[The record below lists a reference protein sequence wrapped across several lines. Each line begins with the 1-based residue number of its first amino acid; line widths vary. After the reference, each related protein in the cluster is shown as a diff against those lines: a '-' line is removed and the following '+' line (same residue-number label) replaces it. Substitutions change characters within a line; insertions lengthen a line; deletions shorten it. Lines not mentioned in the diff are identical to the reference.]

1 MHRAVKIK
9 RALLSVSDKSNL
21 ESVAKALIENGV
33 ELISSGGTGRYL
45 STFNIPWTPVE
56 SITGNPEAFGGR
68 MKTLSFQISSSLLFR
83 RDHEED
89 VKQAKELNIA
99 PIDMVI
105 CNLYPFVETAKKT
118 NQLEALIE
126 NIDIGGPTMVRAAA
140 KNYRD
145 VTICVDSNDYDEII
159 EQLQTS
165 NGVIDFRTRE
175 KLALKAFKH
184 TASYDC
190 AIADTLSKKFEEEDS
205 ERTINIHTGDGETLR
220 YGENPH
226 QWAKV
231 VRDPL
236 FSKGLAAITPLQGKK
251 LSYNNYLDADAAF
264 RCTSDLNNAFSEKN
278 IVTIIK
284 HANPCGVAVSTDI
297 CDALERAWAGDPVSS
312 FGSIICFN
320 KEVDLSCAMFLESK
334 FVEVLIAPSF
344 SQDALVK
351 FSKKKNLRL
360 IQLGMADTFKDQPM
374 VRSIYG
380 GWVVQEEDSSVDLEF
395 NQMTKNLS
403 VSEDVELLTFGSV
416 VTKHL
421 KSNAISL
428 VRRKDSVMSL
438 AGAGMG
444 NPNRLVSTEQ
454 AIAKAKENNIELSEC
469 TLISDAFF
477 PFRDNVELAAKA
489 GIKRI
494 VQPGGSIRDEEV
506 INACDE
512 NDISMCFTGKRH
524 FRH

>member
-1 MHRAVKIK
+1 MHRPLKIK
-9 RALLSVSDKSNL
+9 RALISVSDKSNL
-21 ESVAKALIENGV
+21 ESVAKALIEKNV
-33 ELISSGGTGRYL
+33 EIISSGGTGRYL

-68 MKTLSFQISSSLLFR
+68 MKTLSFQVSSSLLFR
-83 RDHEED
+83 REHEED
-89 VKQAKELNIA
+89 IQQAKELNIE

-105 CNLYPFVETAKKT
+105 CNLYPFVETAKQT

-145 VTICVDSNDYDEII
+145 VTICVDSCDYDEII
-159 EQLQTS
+159 EQLQTTDG
-165 NGVIDFRTRE
+165 NIDFRTRE

-190 AIADTLSKKFEEEDS
+190 AISETLSKNFEEEES
-205 ERTINIHTGDGETLR
+205 ERTINIHTNEGEALR

-231 VRDPL
+231 VKNPL
-236 FSKGLAAITPLQGKK
+236 VEQGLAAVVPLQGKK

-264 RCTSDLNNAFSEKN
+264 RCTSDLNNAFSEKS

-284 HANPCGVAVSTDI
+284 HANPCGVAVSSNI

-320 KEVDLSCAMFLESK
+320 REVDLSCANFLESK
-334 FVEVLIAPSF
+334 FVEVIIAPSF
-344 SQDALVK
+344 ANEALTK
-351 FSKKKNLRL
+351 FGKKKNLRL
-360 IQLGMADTFKDQPM
+360 IQLNMAHTLKEEPM

-380 GWVVQEEDSSVDLEF
+380 GWVVQEEDTRVDLEF
-395 NQMTKNLS
+395 NQVTKNLS
-403 VSEDVELLTFGSV
+403 ISEDVELLTFGSV

-428 VRRKDSVMSL
+428 VRRTDNVMSL

-454 AIAKAKENNIELSEC
+454 AISKALENGIELSEC
-469 TLISDAFF
+469 TLVSDAFF
-477 PFRDNVELAAKA
+477 PFRDNVDLAAKS
-489 GIKRI
+489 GIQRI

-506 INACDE
+506 ITACDE
-512 NDISMCFTGKRH
+512 NNISMCFTGKRH